1 MGIPHTPTHYTENF
15 SVPFL
20 RIPAIYGTYYNMF
33 VGWSN
38 LFIAVYS
45 LTGYGVK
52 AVCLSVSFRGVLL
65 LLGCACRVGYRR
77 LCRLPPNWLT
87 PLRSIGVISR
97 SLLLHTAYAVFVVS
111 HSYGVR
117 LCATRM
123 LYILSY
129 IGFSLAYQRSPALRA
144 GSLLAY
150 AMLVYLLTSYDVMPL
165 FFISF
170 YAIIE

>member
-1 MGIPHTPTHYTENF
+1 MLLHIIQRIY

-52 AVCLSVSFRGVLL
+52 AVCYSSSLIGSMI
-65 LLGCACRVGYRR
+65 LLGCACRVGRSSLTGLRHSVQSVLFHAPYSSI
-77 LCRLPPNWLT
+77 WLT
-87 PLRSIGVISR
+87 PYSSCLTPIWTGCVLHGCFTSCLISVF
-97 SLLLHTAYAVFVVS
+97 LLLYIWRRRC
-111 HSYGVR
+111 R
-117 LCATRM
+117 LGRFAPTIQVI
-123 LYILSY
+123 LTYIL
-129 IGFSLAYQRSPALRA
+129 I
-144 GSLLAY
+144 
-150 AMLVYLLTSYDVMPL
+150 LLTSCDVMPL